1 MSNCVPLISTAPTPQ
16 PGQAECNSYI
26 ELSGAERKMSFSD
39 KKWIK
44 CDSMMHKDW
53 YRFTGAAGSEMP
65 QSCVP
70 TYHCGTHAPGWLNGE
85 HPKVADGIV
94 TREVCYHW
102 SNNCCRWKNNI
113 RIRNC
118 GKFYVYELVKPPACS
133 LRYCGTSGGLG
144 ECMMSGLRYQNKT
157 DETKGYYNW
166 WCLQMGGY

>member
-1 MSNCVPLISTAPTPQ
+1 
-16 PGQAECNSYI
+16 
-26 ELSGAERKMSFSD
+26 MSFSD

-85 HPKVADGIV
+85 HPTVADGIV

-144 ECMMSGLRYQNKT
+144 ECWHFAALSSLLASAELSKVSPCTCTCRLV
-157 DETKGYYNW
+157 DPLCYYT
-166 WCLQMGGY
+166 GTRI